1 MKTILLK
8 FSGPLQSWGTG
19 SHFETRHTDTHP
31 SKSAVIGMIAAG
43 LGCSREDDG
52 NVARLTSLDY
62 AVRVDQTG
70 QLLRDYHTAKKYK
83 ANGEFDRTYVT
94 TRYYLQDAV
103 FLVALSSDDERLID
117 DVQSA
122 IVSPYY
128 SLYLGRRSAPPT
140 FDLLLGVFEQDAI
153 NLLREYPWQASA
165 WYQKKNSGRLN
176 IYADESL
183 LRGKNIRIRN
193 DGVFSF
199 SQIRGR
205 KFSPRKEVNI
215 SVDLLKVEDHD
226 AYDAIGEN

>member
-1 MKTILLK
+1 MFI
-8 FSGPLQSWGTG
+8 
-19 SHFETRHTDTHP
+19 E
-31 SKSAVIGMIAAG
+31 
-43 LGCSREDDG
+43 E
-52 NVARLTSLDY
+52 
-62 AVRVDQTG
+62 
-70 QLLRDYHTAKKYK
+70 
-83 ANGEFDRTYVT
+83 
-94 TRYYLQDAV
+94 
-103 FLVALSSDDERLID
+103 LID

-183 LRGKNIRIRN
+183 LSGKNIRIRN